1 MSVLHYRVSAVAARH
16 WLVSCEDVA
25 IQDFETRQAAL
36 DAVAGLVDAARARG
50 DWPVLVVRAPTHAA
64 QQAA

>member
-1 MSVLHYRVSAVAARH
+1 MSVLHYRVSAVASRH

-25 IQDFETRQAAL
+25 IQDFETRQDAL

-50 DWPVLVVRAPTHAA
+50 DRPVLVVQAPGHT
-64 QQAA
+64 QQAAA